1 MTEQVPSMP
10 VCLHDGDKTASLI
23 IRYGDW
29 LPLELNPI
37 YRDAVQELRGGGRNV
52 VQFTDLHGNGGSTML
67 RRLLSKA
74 LNMAVN
80 IDATDIVAVV
90 SPHSARG
97 YRAMH
102 FTDMLPDDPPRVWD
116 CARDEDGDLLPTRLI
131 RLAIDALPAAVL
143 RDWLAVQNK

>member
-1 MTEQVPSMP
+1 MTEQVPSIP
-10 VCLHDGDKTASLI
+10 ICIHDGDKTASLV
-23 IRYGDW
+23 IRYGAW
-29 LPLELNPI
+29 LPLELNPL
-37 YRDAVQELRGGGRNV
+37 YRDALQELRDAGRKV
-52 VQFTDLHGNGGSTML
+52 VQFTDLHGSGKL
-67 RRLLSKA
+67 VLVRHLLSKA
-74 LNMAVN
+74 LNAAIHM
-80 IDATDIVAVV
+80 DTTDIVAVV